1 MNEWNSNLPSQN
13 TIENGEHYGVYI
25 GLRPG
30 GLKQTLENYLK
41 PNFFLPY
48 KYGLK
53 YLWVCVNDNLD
64 LDQPDFP
71 YAINLGIILKL
82 FYGLRKNLKRVA
94 SFG

>member
-1 MNEWNSNLPSQN
+1 MPQN

-25 GLRPG
+25 GLRPD

-64 LDQPDFP
+64 LDQPDT
-71 YAINLGIILKL
+71 INLGIILKL
-82 FYGLRKNLKRVA
+82 FMAFGKNLKRVA
-94 SFG
+94 SSG